1 MALSISTT
9 YTQDELI
16 EGCKRGERKYEE
28 LLYNTFASKMFAV
41 CMRYANEYAGAEDL
55 VQDGFLKV
63 FKNIDKFRG
72 EGSFEGWIRRIFVNN
87 CIEHYRR
94 KSNLYVVQE
103 TEALS
108 YEYYDD
114 NAIQKL
120 MKEDLM
126 KIIQSLSA
134 GYRTIFNLYVIEGY
148 SHREI
153 GELLNITEGTS
164 KSQLARARYLLQK
177 KIVEQMP
184 QLQSH
189 IKAEEGINT

>member
-1 MALSISTT
+1 MHLSIKPT
-9 YTQDELI
+9 YTNEELI
-16 EGCKRGERKYEE
+16 EGCKRGERKFEE
-28 LLYNTFASKMFAV
+28 LLYHTFASKMFAV
-41 CMRYANEYAGAEDL
+41 CMRYSNEYANAEDL
-55 VQDGFLKV
+55 LQEGFVKV
-63 FKNIDKFRG
+63 YKNLEKFRG

-87 CIEHYRR
+87 SIEHYRR

-114 NAIQKL
+114 NALQKL
-120 MKEDLM
+120 MKDDLM
-126 KIIQSLSA
+126 KVIQSLSS

-153 GELLNITEGTS
+153 GDMLGITEGTS

-177 KIVEQMP
+177 KIADIMP
-184 QLQSH
+184 KLVPNH
-189 IKAEEGINT
+189 IAEEGAAQ